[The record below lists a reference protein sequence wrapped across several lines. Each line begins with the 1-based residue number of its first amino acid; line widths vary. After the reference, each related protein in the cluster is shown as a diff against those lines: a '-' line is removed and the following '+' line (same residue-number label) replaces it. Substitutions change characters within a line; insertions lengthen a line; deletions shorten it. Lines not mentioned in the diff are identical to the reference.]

1 MFRFSFLPD
10 VCKGMSEWLCLCPPI
25 KHKCGAL
32 TRTEQIYVKYGRS
45 ATEHY
50 ALCLVNTK
58 YHTETKVL
66 RLRKQQLSTYFY
78 RWILKE
84 QFDGH
89 VESIPN
95 VLGQM
100 HCVNTSLDRAS
111 HCPERNHRKSNVQN
125 DVPVTSSLSSQQSV
139 LRPYLCWAPGQYKRA
154 RFEHNTDI
162 TGAPIGQEVR
172 CVSRNAF
179 AGCWVQFVQSSQG
192 LYRACHPTARV
203 KPSEDEWRRVKP
215 SEADNSS
222 KVSIN
227 SYNLQ
232 VSFV

>member
-1 MFRFSFLPD
+1 MEQVKFSDLVSCPD

-50 ALCLVNTK
+50 ALCLVNTN
-58 YHTETKVL
+58 YYPETKVL
-66 RLRKQQLSTYFY
+66 RLGKQQLSTYFY

-89 VESIPN
+89 IESIPN

-111 HCPERNHRKSNVQN
+111 HCPERNHRKSNVKN
-125 DVPVTSSLSSQQSV
+125 DVPVTSSLTSLQACCV
-139 LRPYLCWAPGQYKRA
+139 RIFPLCWAPG
-154 RFEHNTDI
+154 
-162 TGAPIGQEVR
+162 
-172 CVSRNAF
+172 
-179 AGCWVQFVQSSQG
+179 
-192 LYRACHPTARV
+192 
-203 KPSEDEWRRVKP
+203 
-215 SEADNSS
+215 
-222 KVSIN
+222 
-227 SYNLQ
+227 
-232 VSFV
+232 